1 VAALSLVVKLPVTE
15 VRVRGHR
22 QQIFKPRARPAQA
35 RDPCAAKLEATL
47 LQPEA
52 AALRPEYPE
61 AIEYLSAE
69 AYRVYHSLVYETDGF
84 DRFFRESTV
93 IGEIA
98 NL

>member
-1 VAALSLVVKLPVTE
+1 LRGDIRSHRAVAGS
-15 VRVRGHR
+15 G
-22 QQIFKPRARPAQA
+22 RAA
-35 RDPCAAKLEATL
+35 
-47 LQPEA
+47 
-52 AALRPEYPE
+52 E

-69 AYRVYHSLVYETDGF
+69 AYRAYHSLVYETDGF